1 MKSKLSLKLQFANAG
16 LVAALFVVSAAA
28 AQTLPKEGSYD
39 YTSCYSGVEHA
50 TIIFSKTFGA
60 NIREFTGTNRSNTP
74 GGFLDMSS
82 YRCVRLNATLDG
94 KSSDTTI
101 SEFVY
106 RDGDKIITRF
116 VGDGTRSEA
125 TTPAGTGKYEGIV
138 RTGTSVDIG
147 QFPAIKPGTF
157 QRCFRQTGTYK
168 LK

>member
-39 YTSCYSGVEHA
+39 YTTCYSGVKQA

-82 YRCVRLNATLDG
+82 YRCVSLNANLDSKPSSTTLCG
-94 KSSDTTI
+94 VI
-101 SEFVY
+101 
-106 RDGDKIITRF
+106 DK
-116 VGDGTRSEA
+116 
-125 TTPAGTGKYEGIV
+125 
-138 RTGTSVDIG
+138 
-147 QFPAIKPGTF
+147 
-157 QRCFRQTGTYK
+157 
-168 LK
+168 